1 MGRGYFVTGTDTG
14 IGKTVVTA
22 GLLRAFGAAGVR
34 AVGMKP
40 VAAGTVRGCD
50 GPTNEDVEA
59 ILAAAPVAAPRALVN
74 PYCFD
79 PPVAPHVA
87 ALRGGR
93 PIRFDAILDAH
104 ARLTAIADVIVVEG
118 VGGFRVPL
126 GPDGDAADLAVRL
139 DHPVIVVVGMRLGC
153 INHALL
159 TAEAIRHRGL
169 RIAGWVANHIDPA
182 MPEAAA
188 SADAIEEGLA
198 VPCLGRLP
206 WVADPAARSR
216 MAATRLAVGRV

>member
-1 MGRGYFVTGTDTG
+1 MARGYFVTGTDTG
-14 IGKTVVTA
+14 VGKTVVTV
-22 GLLRAFGAAGVR
+22 GLLRALGAAGVR

-40 VAAGTVRGCD
+40 VAAGTMPGPD
-50 GPTNEDVEA
+50 GPTNEDVDA

-79 PPVAPHVA
+79 PPVAPHAA
-87 ALRGGR
+87 ALRAGR

-104 ARLTAIADVIVVEG
+104 AQLAALADVVVVEG

-126 GPDGDAADLAVRL
+126 GGDGDTADLAARF
-139 DHPVIVVVGMRLGC
+139 DHPVVIVVGLRLGC

-159 TAEAIRHRGL
+159 TAEAIRQRGL

-182 MPEAAA
+182 MQEAAA
-188 SADAIEEGLA
+188 SADAIGESLA
-198 VPCLGRLP
+198 VPCLGHLP
-206 WVADPAARSR
+206 WVADPAMRFH
-216 MAATRLAVGRV
+216 MAASRLAPARL